1 MTLET
6 APFAFQIAIVAALMY
21 VVSGAIKHGLELH
34 EQGFFK
40 LLPNGVMLGTCTA
53 VAYLAHGPLVAVFA
67 SVVVGLGLVTVAQV
81 KRTLKRAAERMA
93 EAEKPFAEDKTS
105 P

>member
-6 APFAFQIAIVAALMY
+6 TPFAFQIAIVGALMY
-21 VVSGAIKHGLELH
+21 VVSGVTKHGLELH

-40 LLPNGVMLGTCTA
+40 LLPNGVMLGASTA
-53 VAYLAHGPLVAVFA
+53 VAYLAQGPLVAIFA
-67 SVVVGLGLVTVAQV
+67 SVFVGLGLVTVAHG

-93 EAEKPFAEDKTS
+93 EAEKPFTED
-105 P
+105 